1 MKIMFEKGMTHS
13 LKDCMGLAS
22 TREWLRDLPR
32 HTLKTTYNFRKNY
45 TTTSQH
51 FCSISHFTKSYFLCT
66 AAWISYPYPSP
77 KYLLYLAKCFWKMDI
92 WTSTSAEYAVTLVL
106 QTQLGLWSLPR
117 VPFPFA
123 ILNMLYQICYCVLLS
138 SISCFLSFTPCL
150 LYFA

>member
-1 MKIMFEKGMTHS
+1 MKKAWPTVSKIEWDWQAQGNDYVIYQGIHWRPHISSEKITQQP
-13 LKDCMGLAS
+13 A
-22 TREWLRDLPR
+22 
-32 HTLKTTYNFRKNY
+32 
-45 TTTSQH
+45 
-51 FCSISHFTKSYFLCT
+51 SISHFTKSYFLCT

-138 SISCFLSFTPCL
+138 SISCLFLSFTPCL